1 MSKKQ
6 AEFDLTIDAN
16 RMQRQYFKDLLRY
29 RELFFFFVWR
39 DILVRYKQTFLGIA
53 WALIRP
59 LMNMA
64 VFVLVFGKIAS
75 LGSDGISYPLFVLAG
90 LLPWQLFSSSLVDSS
105 GCLVS
110 NVSMISKIYFPRL
123 ILPINHMLINFID
136 FLISLAMLLLLFFI
150 TGTGY
155 SWTILWLPV
164 LVMLDVVLCIG
175 IGLWLSALTVR
186 FRDIRFIVPFI
197 VQFGIFIAP
206 VGYGSF
212 LIPERWQWVYFLNP
226 MVGIIE
232 GFRWSCF
239 GVYHSYLPLALSM
252 SVGMTIL
259 ILITGFKFFRNME
272 RVFADII

>member
-1 MSKKQ
+1 MSKQQ

-16 RMQRQYFKDLLRY
+16 RIQKQYFKDLVRY

-39 DILVRYKQTFLGIA
+39 DVIVRYKQTFLGIA
-53 WALIRP
+53 WAIIRP
-59 LMNMA
+59 LLNMA

-110 NVSMISKIYFPRL
+110 NVSMISKVYFPRL
-123 ILPINHMLINFID
+123 ILPINHMMINFID
-136 FLISLAMLLLLFFI
+136 FLISLGMLFILLIVVGVGFQ
-150 TGTGY
+150 
-155 SWTILWLPV
+155 WTLLWLPFFIA
-164 LVMLDVVLCIG
+164 LVVLLSIG
-175 IGLWLSALTVR
+175 TGFWLSALTVR
-186 FRDIRFIVPFI
+186 FRDIRFIVPFV

-212 LIPERWQWVYFLNP
+212 LIPESWQWIYFLNP
-226 MVGIIE
+226 MAGIIE
-232 GFRWSCF
+232 GFRWALF
-239 GVYHSYLPLALSM
+239 GVYHSYLPLAVAMSM
-252 SVGMTIL
+252 VGSVL
-259 ILITGFKFFRNME
+259 VLVTGFNFFRKME